1 MAKIFFRGF
10 INFMDISFNGIYNLD
25 IKTFKAQGYG
35 HYLDNAMHITHGP
48 KDYTIVSL
56 RADLDNSVIKG
67 ENTAKKSYKPH
78 LKQYTDAL
86 RSLNNIP
93 MAKRILDFEN
103 QNNKVEIIMK
113 HFHAPD
119 NLGDINQASFMLNG
133 EQIPITE
140 RNILPLYTFMARLT
154 RDITKFFNISPQTK
168 ESVKL
173 MNNSI
178 AQNAEEFID
187 NMVL

>member
-1 MAKIFFRGF
+1 
-10 INFMDISFNGIYNLD
+10 MDISFNGIYNLN
-25 IKTFKAQGYG
+25 IKTYKAQGYG
-35 HYLDNAMHITHGP
+35 HYLNNAMQITQGP

-67 ENTAKKSYKPH
+67 ENPTKENFKPH
-78 LKQYTDAL
+78 LKQYADAL
-86 RSLNNIP
+86 RNLNNIP
-93 MAKRILDFEN
+93 MAKRIFDFEN

-154 RDITKFFNISPQTK
+154 RDVAKFFNIPPQIK

-173 MNNSI
+173 MNKSI